1 MGPQT
6 MVTSLGSP
14 FWQGLPGPLA
24 WYYQMGRGENI
35 SSLSCLVVVSVSWKA
50 LISTKR
56 FLRKVGILEF
66 PELFLKDCTEAVMS
80 YLVMFQINKTIS
92 F

>member
-14 FWQGLPGPLA
+14 SWQGLPGPLA
-24 WYYQMGRGENI
+24 WHYQMGRGENI
-35 SSLSCLVVVSVSWKA
+35 SSLSCSVVVSVSWKD

-56 FLRKVGILEF
+56 FLRKVGILEVSRAF
-66 PELFLKDCTEAVMS
+66 PKRL
-80 YLVMFQINKTIS
+80 Y
-92 F
+92 